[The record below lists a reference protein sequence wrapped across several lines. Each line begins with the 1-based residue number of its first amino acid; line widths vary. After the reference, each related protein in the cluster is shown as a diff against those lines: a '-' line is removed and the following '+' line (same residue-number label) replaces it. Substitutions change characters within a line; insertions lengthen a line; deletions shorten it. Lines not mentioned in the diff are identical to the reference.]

1 MSSQILSKEGNEVK
15 ISFDVS
21 PEKFEEGMKYSYNKN
36 KSKIAL
42 PGFRKGKVPRKIV
55 EAQYGAEFLY
65 EDAVNWVL
73 NEEYPVVVAEL
84 NLDTV
89 SMPEIDVKEVG
100 KEIGA
105 KFEAPVTVKPE
116 VKLGQYKGLEVE
128 DFPSEVTEDEIKAH
142 FEKIQND
149 NARLVPV
156 EDRPAQMGDTVNVSY
171 SGTVDGVAFDGG
183 QSDSYDLKLGSK
195 TFIDTFEEQICGHSV
210 GDKFDVNVTF
220 PAEYHAEELKGKA
233 AVFAVEL
240 KGITMS
246 ELPELNDD
254 FAQDVSEFD
263 TFDEYKANEVEKLS
277 KEKEKK
283 AKQKKEDA
291 LIEQV
296 IANAEMD
303 VPEIMYENR
312 VNDLLAEYEQNMKM
326 QGITLDM
333 YCQFSGM
340 TKDDLKNQLKP
351 MAKNSVD
358 AKLVLDQMVKDEEI
372 IATEEDVQAEIK
384 KYADEYGLEPEK
396 IAQYYEGDPA
406 FKQEI
411 ALHKAIALLCDTA
424 VIKPAKAE

>member
-1 MSSQILSKEGNEVK
+1 MSSQIISKEGNTVK
-15 ISFDVS
+15 ISFDVT

-36 KSKIAL
+36 KNKISV
-42 PGFRKGKVPRKIV
+42 PGFRKGKVPRKVV
-55 EAQYGAEFLY
+55 EAEFGPEFLY

-73 NEEYPVVVAEL
+73 NEVYPEVVAEL
-84 NLDTV
+84 NLDV
-89 SMPEIDVKEVG
+89 VALPDIDVKEVG

-105 KFEAPVTVKPE
+105 KFEASVTVKPE
-116 VKLGQYKGLEVE
+116 VKLGQYKGIEVE
-128 DFPSEVTEDEIKAH
+128 DFSSEVTEDEIKAH

-156 EDRPAQMGDTVNVSY
+156 EDRPAQMGDTVTISY
-171 SGTVDGVAFDGG
+171 LGTVDGVAFDGG

-195 TFIDTFEEQICGHSV
+195 TFIDTFEDQICGHSV

-220 PAEYHAEELKGKA
+220 PAEYHAENLKGKA

-254 FAQDVSEFD
+254 FAQDVSEYE
-263 TFDEYKANEVEKLS
+263 TFDEYKAKEVEKLT

-283 AKQKKEDA
+283 ARQKKEDA
-291 LIEQV
+291 IIEKI

-303 VPEIMYENR
+303 VPEVMYDNR

-326 QGITLDM
+326 QGITLEA
-333 YCQFSGM
+333 YCQFSGQTM
-340 TKDDLKNQLKP
+340 DDLKKQIRP

-358 AKLVLDQMVKDEEI
+358 AKLVIDQIVKEEGI
-372 IATEEDVQAEIK
+372 EATDEDVQAEIK
-384 KYADEYGLEPEK
+384 KYADQYGLEPEK

-406 FKQEI
+406 FKQEV
-411 ALHKAIALLCDTA
+411 ALHKAIDLICDTA
-424 VIKPAKAE
+424 VVKAAE

>member
-105 KFEAPVTVKPE
+105 KFEATVTVKPE

-210 GDKFDVNVTF
+210 GDKFDVKS
-220 PAEYHAEELKGKA
+220 LR
-233 AVFAVEL
+233 
-240 KGITMS
+240 
-246 ELPELNDD
+246 
-254 FAQDVSEFD
+254 
-263 TFDEYKANEVEKLS
+263 EKL
-277 KEKEKK
+277 
-283 AKQKKEDA
+283 
-291 LIEQV
+291 L
-296 IANAEMD
+296 
-303 VPEIMYENR
+303 Y
-312 VNDLLAEYEQNMKM
+312 L
-326 QGITLDM
+326 
-333 YCQFSGM
+333 
-340 TKDDLKNQLKP
+340 QL
-351 MAKNSVD
+351 S
-358 AKLVLDQMVKDEEI
+358 LRELQ
-372 IATEEDVQAEIK
+372 
-384 KYADEYGLEPEK
+384 
-396 IAQYYEGDPA
+396 
-406 FKQEI
+406 
-411 ALHKAIALLCDTA
+411 
-424 VIKPAKAE
+424 